1 MVPPSLHMALLS
13 FHMFEQGLHMVPVSF
28 HMIVLV
34 LHMVLLSFH
43 MFVLVLH
50 MVLLSLHRF
59 VLVLNMVPLSFHMFV
74 LVLNMVPLS
83 FHRFVLVLNMALPS
97 DKLKVDMMVEVY
109 RKVYNS
115 KLWCIWG
122 SNADRVDLVYHKAY
136 MFPCKG
142 FLKGHIDYILLLY
155 TLVRFLRKKYRW
167 NCFIFESYD
176 ILPKVGGGAYVV
188 STYG

>member
-1 MVPPSLHMALLS
+1 MALLS

-155 TLVRFLRKKYRW
+155 TLVRFLRKIYRW

>member
-59 VLVLNMVPLSFHMFV
+59 VLVLNMVPLSFHM
-74 LVLNMVPLS
+74 
-83 FHRFVLVLNMALPS
+83 FVLVLNMALPS

>member
-1 MVPPSLHMALLS
+1 MVLFLLHMVPPSLHMALLS

-34 LHMVLLSFH
+34 LHMVLLS
-43 MFVLVLH
+43 
-50 MVLLSLHRF
+50 LHRF

-74 LVLNMVPLS
+74 LVPNMVPLS

-155 TLVRFLRKKYRW
+155 TLVRFLRKIYRW

>member
-1 MVPPSLHMALLS
+1 MVLFLLHMALLS

-34 LHMVLLSFH
+34 LHMVLLS
-43 MFVLVLH
+43 
-50 MVLLSLHRF
+50 LHR
-59 VLVLNMVPLSFHMFV
+59 FV

-155 TLVRFLRKKYRW
+155 TLVRFLRKIYRW